1 MYLLIFAQLCL
12 SLRDFDEGFTDVIA
26 VGIFLTIASF
36 LDQKLFSSRP
46 VELLF
51 EQPVYSR
58 PLEGW
63 GGGGVC
69 TVTQAIFLYF
79 ATFFV
84 LAPCR
89 MPLDNGTCAK
99 IEQIF
104 GYLYFIF
111 ILLIQLLFSYRA
123 WQGRGAT
130 SPLAWSLLGAIL
142 QLQKLILRICI
153 RALWE

>member
-1 MYLLIFAQLCL
+1 MYLLIFAQLFAYSCGIL
-12 SLRDFDEGFTDVIA
+12 TRDSLMLQQLE
-26 VGIFLTIASF
+26 SF
-36 LDQKLFSSRP
+36 LPQPHFWTRNCFLQDLLNSFLSS
-46 VELLF
+46 LCTAA
-51 EQPVYSR
+51 
-58 PLEGW
+58 PLR

-111 ILLIQLLFSYRA
+111 ILLIKLVFSYRA

>member
-58 PLEGW
+58 SLEGW
-63 GGGGVC
+63 GGGDLYGD
-69 TVTQAIFLYF
+69 TGYFLYF

-130 SPLAWSLLGAIL
+130 SPLASSLLGAIL